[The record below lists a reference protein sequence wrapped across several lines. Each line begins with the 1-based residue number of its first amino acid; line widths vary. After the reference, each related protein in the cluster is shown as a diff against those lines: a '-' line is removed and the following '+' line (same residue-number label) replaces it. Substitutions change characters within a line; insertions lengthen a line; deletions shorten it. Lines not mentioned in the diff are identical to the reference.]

1 MKLGNHN
8 ILNHIHSSPIVGQF
22 SLIPEQMSLMSQL
35 FVVNHTHKM

>member
-8 ILNHIHSSPIVGQF
+8 IPNRIHSSPIVGQC
-22 SLIPEQMSLMSQL
+22 SLIPEQMSQL